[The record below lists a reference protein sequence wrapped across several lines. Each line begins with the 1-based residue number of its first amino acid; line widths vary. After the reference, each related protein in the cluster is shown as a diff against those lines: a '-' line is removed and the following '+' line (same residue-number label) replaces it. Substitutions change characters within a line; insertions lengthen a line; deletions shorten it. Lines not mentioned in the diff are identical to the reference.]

1 MALIGTSTTYEL
13 SDSTVIDGVIPCSYW
28 AKIIDTSPEDFEMGR
43 NIHDYDAYM
52 AHRKQI
58 NIDQAAF
65 EDKFF
70 ALKDKILEDKNGITK

>member
-13 SDSTVIDGVIPCSYW
+13 SDSTVIDGVMPCSYW

-43 NIHDYDAYM
+43 NVFDYDAYM
-52 AHRKQI
+52 ANREQI

-65 EDKFF
+65 EDKVF